1 MSELKNK
8 ILRPATTSHFQCNF
22 KPPEPVVSWMQ
33 QKERASA
40 GVKLYPEVMDKINI
54 SCFEASLP
62 GSSLQTM
69 NLNDSYT
76 GVTET
81 YAYRRAYDSRADFT
95 FYVDHL
101 DNRNNNSQSYTVI
114 LFFENWLSYIA
125 GENISGG
132 FRGQNYFYRVEFFDN
147 YAAPK
152 IEIDKFEKDAL
163 GSYLHYEFI
172 NAYPISITSMPVS
185 YEGSQLLKCTVSF
198 TYQRYLLQTLSA
210 SNIGRPPAEPR
221 RESQSESQD
230 LPDLPDGV
238 NRIA

>member
-22 KPPEPVVSWMQ
+22 TPPEPVVTWMQ
-33 QKERASA
+33 QKKQARA
-40 GVKLYPEVMDKINI
+40 GVQLNTAVMDKINI

-62 GSSLQTM
+62 GSSLQLM

-114 LFFENWLSYIA
+114 LFFENWLSYIV
-125 GENISGG
+125 GEELSDGLKDP
-132 FRGQNYFYRVEFFDN
+132 NYFYRVRFFDD
-147 YAAPK
+147 YVAPK
-152 IEIDKFEKDAL
+152 IEIDKFEKDAV

-172 NAYPISITSMPVS
+172 NAYPISIASMPVS

-198 TYQRYLLQTLSA
+198 TYQRYLIQTLSA

-221 RESQSESQD
+221 RVAAPNTPTPPIPGSVLEV
-230 LPDLPDGV
+230 G
-238 NRIA
+238 